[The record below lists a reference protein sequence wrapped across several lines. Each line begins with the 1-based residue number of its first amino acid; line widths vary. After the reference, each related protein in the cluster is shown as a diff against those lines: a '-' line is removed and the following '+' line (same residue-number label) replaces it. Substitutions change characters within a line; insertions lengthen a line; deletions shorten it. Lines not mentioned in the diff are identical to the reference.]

1 MELVNETLGEPVL
14 ELVAVAVLCED
25 GTCRLDD
32 EILVVEGQVNAL
44 ENDFL
49 ICAACILVHLE

>member
-1 MELVNETLGEPVL
+1 MELVNEALGEPVL
-14 ELVAVAVLCED
+14 ELVAVTVLCED
-25 GTCRLDD
+25 GTRRLDD